1 MNNIEHEQQDSSESS
16 NMNAQSM
23 LSVKCNSVTLLGK
36 YVDSRVSTATMNSCV
51 FSKKVC
57 PPWVQV
63 CPSGAPPAAAPWRRH
78 CFWISAVIQ
87 GSFSFDFILSSAH

>member
-36 YVDSRVSTATMNSCV
+36 YVDSRVSTATMSSCV

-57 PPWVQV
+57 PP
-63 CPSGAPPAAAPWRRH
+63 CGGAMAPPLDCHNPICTNCVASSTWH
-78 CFWISAVIQ
+78 GHLCHFIVI
-87 GSFSFDFILSSAH
+87 L

>member
-23 LSVKCNSVTLLGK
+23 LSVKCKSVTLLGK

-51 FSKKVC
+51 F
-57 PPWVQV
+57 
-63 CPSGAPPAAAPWRRH
+63 
-78 CFWISAVIQ
+78 F
-87 GSFSFDFILSSAH
+87 